1 MVRDSTLPMNLK
13 SVIWANKLKF
23 NYGQLRATNSK
34 QLLIIQSLHSA
45 KKEAFI
51 FQIGLPAKASL

>member
-1 MVRDSTLPMNLK
+1 MFCVLGNTCVQGGDIERVNAKYITFKYDT
-13 SVIWANKLKF
+13 
-23 NYGQLRATNSK
+23 
-34 QLLIIQSLHSA
+34 LHSA